1 MEAAATMLT
10 DTDKSIAEI
19 ASLVGYES
27 QSRFTSAFKSQYN
40 LVPSDYRK
48 INLKSNKVHE

>member
-1 MEAAATMLT
+1 MLT